1 MTTMKTNSTISKM
14 LCNAL
19 YVVLPVGFF
28 AVIHLFFSY
37 VMWDANPINW
47 RIDTRFFSAFIG
59 FIAFWV
65 GILAASDIYSKK
77 NKE

>member
-1 MTTMKTNSTISKM
+1 MKTNSTLNKI

-37 VMWDANPINW
+37 MAWDINPSNW
-47 RIDTRFFSAFIG
+47 HLEARFWSAFLG
-59 FIAFWV
+59 LIAFVV
-65 GILAASDIYSKK
+65 GILAASDICSNK